1 MELPEAEKKKREQIA
16 RDLEEVFI
24 ILFLVI
30 AADYELDRLEDKEYY
45 IDFLGRYYEETAR
58 KYLEEKEV
66 LFIVL
71 VAALLEDIVETTLE
85 HIQEGDTQD
94 LSDNEYFLSNDRA
107 LDLAENGANII
118 ADYGDFENAVENGY
132 TKKQWHTMRDSKVR
146 DTHVLM
152 EGKTIPINDYFD
164 VNGSK
169 MRYPHDLSMNPDISE
184 VSNCRCVCH
193 YIK

>member
-30 AADYELDRLEDKEYY
+30 AADYELDRLEEKEYY

-94 LSDNEYFLSNDRA
+94 LSDNEYFLSDDRA

-118 ADYGDFENAVENGY
+118 ADYGDYENAVENGY
-132 TKKQWHTMRDSKVR
+132 SKKQWLTMRDSKVR
-146 DTHVLM
+146 DTHVSM

-169 MRYPHDLSMNPDISE
+169 MRYPHDLSMNPDIAE

>member
-30 AADYELDRLEDKEYY
+30 AADYELDRPEEKEYY

-118 ADYGDFENAVENGY
+118 ADYGDYENAVEDGY

-184 VSNCRCVCH
+184 VSNCRCSVS

>member
-1 MELPEAEKKKREQIA
+1 MELPKAEKKKREQIA

-30 AADYELDRLEDKEYY
+30 AADYELDRLEEKEYY

-94 LSDNEYFLSNDRA
+94 LSGNEYFLSNDRA

-118 ADYGDFENAVENGY
+118 ADYGDYENAVENGY

-184 VSNCRCVCH
+184 ISNCRCSCS

>member
-30 AADYELDRLEDKEYY
+30 AADYELDRLEEKEYY

-66 LFIVL
+66 LFVVL

-85 HIQEGDTQD
+85 HIREGDTQD

-118 ADYGDFENAVENGY
+118 ADYGDYENAVENGY
-132 TKKQWHTMRDSKVR
+132 SKKQWLTMRDSKVR

-169 MRYPHDLSMNPDISE
+169 MRYPHDLSMNPDIAE

>member
-16 RDLEEVFI
+16 RDLEEVFT
-24 ILFLVI
+24 ILFLII
-30 AADYELDRLEDKEYY
+30 AADYELDRLEEKEYY
-45 IDFLGRYYEETAR
+45 IDFLDRYYEETAR
-58 KYLEEKEV
+58 KYLEEKET

-85 HIQEGDTQD
+85 HLQDGDTQD

-107 LDLAENGANII
+107 LDLAENGANMI
-118 ADYGDFENAVENGY
+118 ADYGDYETAVEDGY
-132 TKKQWHTMRDSKVR
+132 TKKQWHTMQDSKVR
-146 DTHVLM
+146 DTHIPM
-152 EGKTIPINDYFD
+152 DGKIVPIDAYFD

-184 VSNCRCVCH
+184 ISNCRCSCS

>member
-30 AADYELDRLEDKEYY
+30 AADYELDRLEEKEYY

-94 LSDNEYFLSNDRA
+94 LSDNEYFLSNDRT

-118 ADYGDFENAVENGY
+118 ADYGDYENAVEDGY

-169 MRYPHDLSMNPDISE
+169 MRYPHDLSMNPDIAE

>member
-1 MELPEAEKKKREQIA
+1 M
-16 RDLEEVFI
+16 
-24 ILFLVI
+24 
-30 AADYELDRLEDKEYY
+30 
-45 IDFLGRYYEETAR
+45 
-58 KYLEEKEV
+58 
-66 LFIVL
+66 

-94 LSDNEYFLSNDRA
+94 LSDNEYFLSDDRA

-118 ADYGDFENAVENGY
+118 ADYGDYENAVEDGY
-132 TKKQWHTMRDSKVR
+132 TKKQWHTMRDNKVR

-169 MRYPHDLSMNPDISE
+169 MRYPHDLSMNPDINE
-184 VSNCRCVCH
+184 IANCRCVCT

>member
-30 AADYELDRLEDKEYY
+30 AADYELDRLEEKEYY

-71 VAALLEDIVETTLE
+71 VAALLEEIVETTLE

-118 ADYGDFENAVENGY
+118 ADYGDYENAVEDGY
-132 TKKQWHTMRDSKVR
+132 TKKQWRTMRDNKVR

-169 MRYPHDLSMNPDISE
+169 MRYPHDLSMNPDINE
-184 VSNCRCVCH
+184 IANCRCVCT

>member
-16 RDLEEVFI
+16 KDLEEVFI
-24 ILFLVI
+24 VLFLVI
-30 AADYELDRLEDKEYY
+30 AADYELDRLEEKEYY

-118 ADYGDFENAVENGY
+118 ADYGDYENAVEDGY

-184 VSNCRCVCH
+184 ISNCRCSCS

>member
-16 RDLEEVFI
+16 RNLEEVFI

-30 AADYELDRLEDKEYY
+30 AADYELDRLEEKEYY

-118 ADYGDFENAVENGY
+118 ADYGDYENAVEDGY
-132 TKKQWHTMRDSKVR
+132 TKKQWRTMRDNKVR

-169 MRYPHDLSMNPDISE
+169 MRYPHDLSMNPDINE
-184 VSNCRCVCH
+184 IANCRCVCT

>member
-30 AADYELDRLEDKEYY
+30 AADYELDRLEEKEYY

-118 ADYGDFENAVENGY
+118 ADYGDYENAVENGY

-152 EGKTIPINDYFD
+152 EGKVIPINDYFD

-184 VSNCRCVCH
+184 ISNCRCVCE